1 MGPTRD
7 PVGGRLSHFLPNWKI
22 ITADQWILR
31 VIAEGYRLQFDAR
44 PPTITHPE
52 GNRFWLH
59 GPKLTAALTAIDK
72 LLEKRAIRELPVSDP
87 GFGFYSPVF
96 LVPKKDSSD
105 LRMIIDLKILNREYL
120 RRPPKF
126 RMESIKHLRL
136 SVQPHDWMISL
147 DLQDAYL
154 HVPIHPASRR
164 YLRFGVNGRLFEF
177 LVLPFGISTAPWL
190 FTKLTAPIMAFLH
203 LQRIR
208 IHGYLDD
215 FMSPN
220 ASRDGSDRDAQYLPN
235 FFEHLGFLVHPVKS
249 ELTPTQRAKYIGAVF
264 DTQLATV
271 SPPADRYASVAE
283 KIRQLRHAHLTLRSW
298 MSLLGELTALQ
309 DLTNYGRLHLR
320 HFQHWINCHRQFDLD
335 TIPLH
340 LTGSTTRSRMV
351 APRSDHLTGSSS
363 YQEPTGT
370 SHVYRCIPDGMGRP
384 SSRSTDSGSL
394 ASRDHRPYQCL
405 RAESCSTC
413 HRQLERSIEKQT
425 CLYCHG
431 QCHSNCLYP
440 KDGRH
445 TVTTDDVLDQ
455 TALPIDMQ
463 PSDHLISQTHSRQNE
478 HHSRRSIETRQ
489 DSLNGMV
496 STSIGIQVDIPTVG
510 NTSDRSVCNSPKPS
524 TSGLLQPTSGSAS
537 VSGRCLN
544 TELEQHDSLCL
555 SSNQPDTGSTT
566 EMSYSQHDTVPG
578 GSSLAGETVV
588 PRPSVSTDRPAA
600 PTANMADVT
609 ETTELRPISQQSSNV
624 PSSRL
629 ETIQQ
634 HMETAGFS
642 TQVSEAVSKS
652 VRPSTSSLYD
662 FKWQRFQQW
671 RVRER
676 RDKQPVSIP
685 MVADFLLY
693 LRLKQGLRHN
703 TLEGYRSALA
713 SVLDKQGFN
722 MGTDKVLHDLLRSFE
737 ITDITTPR
745 IPLKWD
751 LSVVLSGLMRRTFKP
766 MELEGLPHV
775 AWKTAFLLAL
785 ATAARVSELHAIDVN
800 TISFT
805 TEPPKAVFKLLPDF
819 MAKNQKSKSLL
830 GPSRRESL
838 PHSSFISNFIQG
850 YAG

>member
-1 MGPTRD
+1 MVIHKTDCTDNGIPSSATYQN
-7 PVGGRLSHFLPNWKI
+7 PRLSRRFYVSKRFQRWVRSGCSVPPQL
-22 ITADQWILR
+22 LR
-31 VIAEGYRLQFDAR
+31 ALRISSASSEIRTDTNPKGQVHRGRIRHPVSHSVASSRPLCISRRQNQTTTPCSSDTPVLDVPTGRTDSIARSHHLR
-44 PPTITHPE
+44 PSPPE
-52 GNRFWLH
+52 TFS
-59 GPKLTAALTAIDK
+59 ALDK
-72 LLEKRAIRELPVSDP
+72 L
-87 GFGFYSPVF
+87 SPAVRSRH
-96 LVPKKDSSD
+96 DS
-105 LRMIIDLKILNREYL
+105 
-120 RRPPKF
+120 
-126 RMESIKHLRL
+126 
-136 SVQPHDWMISL
+136 
-147 DLQDAYL
+147 
-154 HVPIHPASRR
+154 
-164 YLRFGVNGRLFEF
+164 
-177 LVLPFGISTAPWL
+177 
-190 FTKLTAPIMAFLH
+190 
-203 LQRIR
+203 
-208 IHGYLDD
+208 
-215 FMSPN
+215 
-220 ASRDGSDRDAQYLPN
+220 
-235 FFEHLGFLVHPVKS
+235 
-249 ELTPTQRAKYIGAVF
+249 
-264 DTQLATV
+264 
-271 SPPADRYASVAE
+271 
-283 KIRQLRHAHLTLRSW
+283 
-298 MSLLGELTALQ
+298 
-309 DLTNYGRLHLR
+309 
-320 HFQHWINCHRQFDLD
+320 
-335 TIPLH
+335 LH
-340 LTGSTTRSRMV
+340 LTGSTSRSRMV

-413 HRQLERSIEKQT
+413 HRQLERSTEKQA

-431 QCHSNCLYP
+431 QCHSSCLYP

-455 TALPIDMQ
+455 TAIPIDLQ
-463 PSDHLISQTHSRQNE
+463 SSDHLISQTHSRQDE

-489 DSLNGMV
+489 DNIHRMV

-537 VSGRCLN
+537 VSGRCFN
-544 TELEQHDSLCL
+544 SELEQHDSLCI
-555 SSNQPDTGSTT
+555 SSNQPDTGSTS
-566 EMSYSQHDTVPG
+566 EMPYSQHDTVPG

-588 PRPSVSTDRPAA
+588 PRPPVSTDRPAA

-609 ETTELRPISQQSSNV
+609 EATELRSISQQSSNV
-624 PSSRL
+624 QSSRL

-642 TQVSEAVSKS
+642 AQVSEAVSKS

-693 LRLKQGLRHN
+693 LRLKQKLRHN

-737 ITDITTPR
+737 ISDITTPR

-751 LSVVLSGLMRRTFKP
+751 LSVVLSGLMRRPFEP
-766 MELEGLPHV
+766 MESAGLPHV

-785 ATAARVSELHAIDVN
+785 ATAARVSELHAIDVT
-800 TISFT
+800 TISFP
-805 TEPPKAVFKLLPDF
+805 TEPHKAVFKLLPDF
-819 MAKNQKSKSLL
+819 MAKNQKASMGPLGERAYLIPALSPTLSKDMPDRLLCPVRALKWYLKRTQNIRKDRRRLWISCIETTTKDITKSTVASWLKKAIKLTYQMAEQKPPILSKLKPHEIRAIATSLAAWKVVSIEQIVASCQWASQNTFTTFYMRDVAPDL
-830 GPSRRESL
+830 TGTLFSGTTCCGTNCPHHLIRHLVASSGVTNFAEQSVNFVYNCGNLPGDGFYCTEVVIKKIWFPWNSCIPST
-838 PHSSFISNFIQG
+838 
-850 YAG
+850 